1 MLLDQVF
8 EKFAAKSP
16 VSVMLR
22 GTLEYA
28 LQPKLLDD
36 LFEQHAQQQY
46 TRTLLFSTAV
56 DLLSLVT
63 CNVHASVRAAYQA
76 SPEDIAVSLTSVYNK
91 LNGLETPLSAELV
104 RFVCRQLEP
113 LQRQLGGAL
122 PELIPGYHLR
132 ILDGNHLAATEHRLA
147 ETRHDSAAPLPGQAL
162 VVLDPALMLVRE
174 VFPRE
179 DGHAQE
185 RSLLDAVLQTV
196 QERDVWMA
204 DRNFCV
210 LSFLLGVAKKA
221 GCFIIREHKGLTWH
235 RAGKL
240 RSRGRISSGRV
251 REQRVAVQQED
262 GQPLHLRRVVVQ
274 LDEPTRDGETELV
287 LLTNGPEEAATARQV
302 AEHYRKRWTIAI
314 AFQELTEAL
323 CCEVKTLCYPRAA
336 LFAFCVAL
344 VSYNVLS
351 VVKGA
356 LRGVHGAAKVQEEIS
371 DYLLANEVARVHEGM
386 MIATGE
392 ESWAVFSTMTVEELV
407 DVLRQLA
414 SNVRLKKFLRSPRGP
429 KKPAR
434 KRNYNKRHPHVATSR
449 LLDQRRTKKQSM
461 KTNEKPTP

>member
-113 LQRQLGGAL
+113 IQRQLGGTL
-122 PELIPGYHLR
+122 PALIPGYQLR

-162 VVLDPALMLVRE
+162 VVLDPALMLVRD
-174 VFPRE
+174 VFPCE

-196 QERDVWMA
+196 RERDVWMA

-210 LSFLLGVAKKA
+210 LSFLLGVAKKV
-221 GCFIIREHKGLTWH
+221 GCFIIREHKGLAWQS
-235 RAGKL
+235 AGKL

-251 REQRVAVQQED
+251 REQRVAVLQED
-262 GQPLHLRRVVVQ
+262 GQPLYLRRVVVQ
-274 LDEPTRDGETELV
+274 LDEPTREGETELV
-287 LLTNGPEEAATARQV
+287 VLTNLPEEAATARQV
-302 AEHYRKRWTIAI
+302 AEYYRKRWTIEI
-314 AFQELTEAL
+314 AFQELTEGL

-351 VVKGA
+351 TVKGA
-356 LRGVHGAAKVQEEIS
+356 LRGVHGTAKVQDEIS
-371 DYLLANEVARVHEGM
+371 DYLLADEVARVHEGM

-407 DVLRQLA
+407 EVLRQLA
-414 SNVRLKKFLRSPRGP
+414 GNVRLKKFLRSPRGP
-429 KKPAR
+429 KKPALKR
-434 KRNYNKRHPHVATSR
+434 KYNKRHPHVATSR
-449 LLDQRRTKKQSM
+449 LLDQRRTKKRSM
-461 KTNEKPTP
+461 KTN